1 MPSRKENLIVY
12 YFADSRVQFPLSSGP
27 LRTSWG
33 ALAPPEEWHLQLLPW
48 REGGGRKAPCRPPA
62 QEQGPWHAPGA
73 HSNGCTLGKGRPAPH
88 LWRHRALPMAGPF
101 QQAEG
106 SCEAQGV
113 CTAAAAAAAWS
124 PGRLA
129 PAAGSEQ
136 PGTTAVSVLT
146 VHVAF
151 SCLEQK
157 ARSIHPL
164 KQPGGRGFQSLVT
177 SKFFGLITEWGWA
190 VGKAGPLQSP
200 LCVTGGRFF

>member
-113 CTAAAAAAAWS
+113 CTA
-124 PGRLA
+124 
-129 PAAGSEQ
+129 
-136 PGTTAVSVLT
+136 
-146 VHVAF
+146 
-151 SCLEQK
+151 
-157 ARSIHPL
+157 
-164 KQPGGRGFQSLVT
+164 PGGWPQPQAQNSLEPQQSLCSPST
-177 SKFFGLITEWGWA
+177 SHFPAWNKKRARYIPSNSQEEEGF
-190 VGKAGPLQSP
+190 SP
-200 LCVTGGRFF
+200 S